1 MMPVKSRNTAMSGS
15 PEPNPQQEADV
26 LEVAT
31 EQVIAA
37 CDGDL
42 RAAVQALIVANSLL
56 EAELNDVY
64 AAASK
69 GYARGKGQEEQ
80 TGLRGIRDMRQ
91 DLRAT
96 ICALI
101 LANESLEYE
110 LQTKVHARRKT
121 RRVQYVLLDN
131 PGLHVASHHR

>member
-15 PEPNPQQEADV
+15 PEPNPQQEADA

-42 RAAVQALIVANSLL
+42 RAAVQAPIVANSLL
-56 EAELNDVY
+56 EPELNDVY
-64 AAASK
+64 APQK

-80 TGLRGIRDMRQ
+80 TGL
-91 DLRAT
+91 
-96 ICALI
+96 
-101 LANESLEYE
+101 
-110 LQTKVHARRKT
+110 
-121 RRVQYVLLDN
+121 
-131 PGLHVASHHR
+131 